1 MTCYIPIIK
10 MKIYVL
16 ISHLQI
22 FSFSVSAYIDTCS
35 ARIEIINKIKQ
46 VLGNT
51 MDIMGVPKINHIP

>member
-1 MTCYIPIIK
+1 